1 MRPYRTYSKE
11 VKEELDKAEAKWL
24 EEHKELSTDL
34 SNNNESTGVSTSYD
48 VGNNF
53 PFELVP
59 NRKNRRKEM
68 KRHTSNPHELN
79 IGRIN
84 PMYTKEEKD
93 FCQKQK
99 KKQFNDFIKGKV
111 K

>member
-11 VKEELDKAEAKWL
+11 SKEEIDKATEQWI
-24 EEHKELSTDL
+24 ERKELSTDL
-34 SNNNESTGVSTSYD
+34 SNNNEPISISTSYFVND
-48 VGNNF
+48 ITLALLNQS
-53 PFELVP
+53 
-59 NRKNRRKEM
+59 NRETRRKEM
-68 KRHTSNPHELN
+68 KRHNSNSHELN

-84 PMYTKEEKD
+84 PMYTKAEKD